1 MTTGHRTLADQLRSW
16 PPDRLLRLLQARP
29 DLATPAPQDSGQ
41 LASRAA
47 TRSSLVRALDQL
59 NRFEL
64 SVLDSLCTPNQT
76 YPSVTSQD
84 PDATTTHL
92 VDLALVWESTAG
104 LRVLNGVHEL
114 LTPLDVPPERPALA
128 TAERDQALV
137 DRAAAGAAFE
147 AVRRTEVLLD
157 LWGSAPPPV
166 LRSGGLGVRD
176 LRAAAAAL
184 DVEEAH
190 AALLAEV
197 AVAAGLATA
206 SGTAWMPT
214 DAFDAWSGASY
225 ASRWETLVD
234 AWLVSPRMPALVGQR
249 DTAGRVWN
257 ALVPEITGVHMAESR
272 RMTLAALRSLPRG
285 EVLAA
290 GTGGPSVLAQIAWE
304 RPRRPRTRGEQ
315 VAWTLSEAEMLGVTA
330 LGGLATYAR
339 AWLDGSLKGLAELL
353 PSPVSEVLLQADLTA
368 VAPGPLESDLARRL
382 GQLADVESRGGA
394 TTYRFTP
401 TSMRRALDLGWT
413 AVELHAFLSS
423 VSRTPVPQPL
433 SYLVDD
439 VARTHGTL
447 RVGYAEAFL
456 RADDEHAL
464 TELLHHPR
472 AAELGLRRLAPTVLV
487 SDVPIDLLV
496 TLLRE
501 VGAAPLVEKAD
512 GTVHVGGPSAAR
524 ARTPR
529 RPAPASAEARA
540 AAQAAA
546 VVTAIRAGDQV
557 ATLRPAA
564 EVTPAG
570 ALALLRSA
578 IDSRSSVVI
587 TYVDNHGT
595 RSDRLVTPMSV
606 ADGQLTAH
614 DHRADDVRR
623 FAVHR
628 IRTVRPS

>member
-1 MTTGHRTLADQLRSW
+1 M
-16 PPDRLLRLLQARP
+16 
-29 DLATPAPQDSGQ
+29 
-41 LASRAA
+41 
-47 TRSSLVRALDQL
+47 
-59 NRFEL
+59 
-64 SVLDSLCTPNQT
+64 LDSLCTSSPT
-76 YPSVTSQD
+76 YPSGASHD
-84 PDATTTHL
+84 PDATTTRL
-92 VDLALVWESTAG
+92 IDLGLVWESTSG

-114 LTPLDVPPERPALA
+114 LTSVDLPPQRPELA
-128 TAERDQALV
+128 TAERDQKLV

-147 AVRRTEVLLD
+147 LVRRTEVLLE
-157 LWGSAPPPV
+157 LWSEAPPPV

-176 LRAAAAAL
+176 LRAAAAVL
-184 DVEEAH
+184 DVDEGH

-197 AVAAGLATA
+197 AVAAGLAA
-206 SGTAWMPT
+206 VSGTSWMPT
-214 DAFDAWSGASY
+214 DAFDAWAAASY
-225 ASRWETLVD
+225 SSRWETLAD

-249 DTAGRVWN
+249 DTGGKVWN
-257 ALVPEITGVHMAESR
+257 ALVPELTGVHMAESR
-272 RMTLAALRSLPRG
+272 RMTLEALRSLPSG
-285 EVLAA
+285 SVLAA
-290 GTGGPSVLAQIAWE
+290 GTGGPSVAARVAWD
-304 RPRRPRTRGEQ
+304 RPRRPRTRMEQ
-315 VAWTLSEAEMLGVTA
+315 VAWTLAEAETLGISA
-330 LGGLATYAR
+330 LGGLASYAR
-339 AWLDGSLKGLAELL
+339 RWLDGSATGLADLL

-368 VAPGPLESDLARRL
+368 VAPGPLETSLARRL

-401 TSMRRALDLGWT
+401 ASVRRALDLGWT
-413 AVELHAFLSS
+413 AVELHDFLGS

-501 VGAAPLVEKAD
+501 VGAAPLVEKPD
-512 GTVHVGGPSAAR
+512 GTVHVGGPAPAR
-524 ARTPR
+524 ARSQR
-529 RPAPASAEARA
+529 RPATATSAARA

-546 VVTAIRAGDQV
+546 VVTAIRAGDQ
-557 ATLRPAA
+557 ASSSRPAA
-564 EVTPAG
+564 EVSPAG

-578 IDSRSSVVI
+578 IDARSSVVI

-595 RSDRLVTPMSV
+595 RSDRLVTPVSV

-628 IRTVRPS
+628 IRTVRPAS